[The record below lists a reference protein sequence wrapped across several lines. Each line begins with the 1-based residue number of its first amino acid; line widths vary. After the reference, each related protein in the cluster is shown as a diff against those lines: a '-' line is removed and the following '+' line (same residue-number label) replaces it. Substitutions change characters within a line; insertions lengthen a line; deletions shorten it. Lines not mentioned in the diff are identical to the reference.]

1 MIKKPLALLLTP
13 FVFAA
18 SLFPGVSSAEISP
31 LVSDSVLSA
40 NFGPAPVLPEP
51 PEAGEPVLTPLPDRG
66 LKGDFTAV
74 PEYSFGYLNDL
85 VVKAVNAGAR
95 TFDGAI
101 FSITM
106 KDIPDAIMAARAR
119 GVRARLIID
128 ESHVYPRMDTQIK
141 RMIQDG
147 VNIRTLRGT
156 RSYGVMHNKITIHDG
171 ELVTVGSYNWTF
183 GATFSSHEN
192 VMVARHPIYV
202 DGYRRYFEWM
212 WNHARPVSAGPSAEM
227 PEGAYGAPPA
237 DPSPVMNLNG
247 RAVPAYVFSPGGG
260 AQETLAALIDSC
272 RTSLDAVTYTFSSK
286 TLADAV
292 VRARNRGVR
301 VRFMIDE
308 KRGAEAGL
316 AKYLLDNGVNIK
328 FRGGRSEKGAM
339 HSKYAILDGR
349 ILQTG
354 SFNWTVNAS
363 ANSFENMIFVGD
375 PGAVSAYQKNFD
387 WLFSEAYTPTQANFD
402 LNGGKTLSD

>member
-1 MIKKPLALLLTP
+1 MIKRLPALLL
-13 FVFAA
+13 A
-18 SLFPGVSSAEISP
+18 LFIPVLPVLTAVSAAEISP
-31 LVSDSVLSA
+31 LISESVLTA
-40 NFGPAPVLPEP
+40 NFGHSPAQAQP

-66 LKGDFTAV
+66 LKGDFTAI
-74 PEYSFGYLNDL
+74 PDYSFGYLNDL
-85 VVKAVNAGAR
+85 VVKAIAASAR

-106 KDIPDAIMAARAR
+106 KDIPDAIMNARAR
-119 GVRARLIID
+119 GVRTRLIID
-128 ESHVYPRMDTQIK
+128 ESHVYPRMDTQVK
-141 RMIQDG
+141 RMIADG
-147 VNIRTLRGT
+147 VDVRTLRGT

-192 VMVARHPIYV
+192 TTVARHPIYV

-212 WNHARPVSAGPSAEM
+212 WSHARPIASGPSAEI
-227 PEGAYGAPPA
+227 PQGGYGTPPS
-237 DPSPVMNLNG
+237 DPSPVMSLNG
-247 RAVPAYVFSPGGG
+247 RPVPAYIFSPGGG
-260 AQETLAALIDSC
+260 AQEELARLIDAC

-292 VRARNRGVR
+292 IRAKDRGVR

-328 FRGGRSEKGAM
+328 FRGGRNEKGAM

-363 ANSFENMIFVGD
+363 VNSFENMIFVGD
-375 PGAVSAYQKNFD
+375 PGAVSAYQQNFD
-387 WLFSEAYTPTQANFD
+387 WLFSGAHTPTHSEFD
-402 LNGGKTLSD
+402 LYGGKRLPD

>member
-1 MIKKPLALLLTP
+1 MIKNPLVCLLTP
-13 FVFAA
+13 F
-18 SLFPGVSSAEISP
+18 LFVSSLVHASPAVEISP
-31 LVSDSVLSA
+31 LISDSVLAA
-40 NFGPAPVLPEP
+40 NFGVAPVTPGI
-51 PEAGEPVLTPLPDRG
+51 PEAGEPVLTPLPERN

-85 VVKAVNAGAR
+85 VVKAVNASAR
-95 TFDGAI
+95 SFDGAI

-106 KDIPDAIMAARAR
+106 KDIPDAIMSARAR
-119 GVRARLIID
+119 GVRTRLIID
-128 ESHVYPRMDTQIK
+128 ESHVYPRMDTQVK
-141 RMIQDG
+141 RMIADG
-147 VNIRTLRGT
+147 VEIRTLRGT

-192 VMVARHPIYV
+192 TMIARHPIYV
-202 DGYRRYFEWM
+202 DGYQRYFKWM
-212 WNHARPVSAGPSAEM
+212 WSHARPVASGPSAEI
-227 PEGAYGAPPA
+227 PQGGYGAPPR
-237 DPSPVMNLNG
+237 DPSPVMSLNG
-247 RAVPAYVFSPGGG
+247 QPVPAYVFSPGGG
-260 AQETLAALIDSC
+260 AQEELARLIDAC

-292 VRARNRGVR
+292 IRARDRGVR
-301 VRFMIDE
+301 VRFMMDE
-308 KRGAEAGL
+308 KRGSEAGL

-339 HSKYAILDGR
+339 HSKYVILDGQ

-363 ANSFENMIFVGD
+363 VNSFENMIFVGD
-375 PGAVSAYQKNFD
+375 PRAVADYRQNFD
-387 WLFSEAYTPTQANFD
+387 WLFSGAHTPSQSEFD
-402 LNGGKTLSD
+402 LYGGKALAD

>member
-1 MIKKPLALLLTP
+1 MIKRHLALLLTP
-13 FVFAA
+13 FIFIAGSFLSASAA
-18 SLFPGVSSAEISP
+18 DISP
-31 LVSDSVLSA
+31 LVSESVLIS
-40 NFGPAPVLPEP
+40 NFGAAPVLPGL
-51 PEAGEPVLTPLPDRG
+51 PETGEPVLTPLPDRG

-85 VVKAVNAGAR
+85 VVNAVNASAR
-95 TFDGAI
+95 SFDGAI

-106 KDIPDAIMAARAR
+106 KDIPDAIMSARAR
-119 GVRARLIID
+119 GVKVRLIID

-141 RMIQDG
+141 RLAQDG
-147 VNIRTLRGT
+147 VEIRTLRGT

-192 VMVARHPIYV
+192 TMTARHPIYV
-202 DGYRRYFEWM
+202 DGYKRYFKWM
-212 WNHARPVSAGPSAEM
+212 WSHARPLSSGPA
-227 PEGAYGAPPA
+227 PEVPNGGYGAPPS
-237 DPSPVMNLNG
+237 DPSPVMSLNG
-247 RAVPAYVFSPGGG
+247 RPVPAYVFSPGGG
-260 AQETLAALIDSC
+260 AQEELARLIDAC

-286 TLADAV
+286 PLADAV
-292 VRARNRGVR
+292 IRARNRGVR

-328 FRGGRSEKGAM
+328 FRGGRNDKGAM
-339 HSKYAILDGR
+339 HSKYAIMDGE

-375 PGAVSAYQKNFD
+375 PGAVAAYQQNFD
-387 WLFSEAYTPTQANFD
+387 WLFSGAYTPTQAHFD
-402 LNGGKTLSD
+402 LNGGKILAD

>member
-1 MIKKPLALLLTP
+1 MTKKPLALLLTP
-13 FVFAA
+13 FVLIA
-18 SLFPGVSSAEISP
+18 SLLPCLSAAEASP
-31 LVSDSVLSA
+31 LISDSVLTA
-40 NFGPAPVLPEP
+40 NFGAVPVLPEL

-85 VVKAVNAGAR
+85 AVKAVDASRHSVGI
-95 TFDGAI
+95 AI
-101 FSITM
+101 FSVTM
-106 KDIPDAIMAARAR
+106 KDIPDALMRAKAR
-119 GVRARLIID
+119 GAAVRIIID
-128 ESHVYPRMDTQIK
+128 EAHVYPRMDTQIK

-147 VNIRTLRGT
+147 LDVRTLRGT

-192 VMVARHPIYV
+192 TLVARHPIYV
-202 DGYRRYFEWM
+202 DGYKRYFEWM
-212 WNHARPVSAGPSAEM
+212 WSHARPISAGPSAEV
-227 PEGAYGAPPA
+227 PGGAYGAPPS
-237 DPSPVMNLNG
+237 DPSPLMSLNG
-247 RAVPAYVFSPGGG
+247 RPVPAYVFSPGGG

-272 RTSLDAVTYTFSSK
+272 RISLDAVTYTFSSK

-292 VRARNRGVR
+292 IRAKNRGVR

-316 AKYLLDNGVNIK
+316 AKFLLDNGVDIK

-339 HSKYAILDGR
+339 HSKYVILDGQ

-387 WLFSEAYTPTQANFD
+387 WLFSEAYTPTQAHFD
-402 LNGGKTLSD
+402 LGGGKTLPD

>member
-212 WNHARPVSAGPSAEM
+212 WNQSRLASSPDSQ
-227 PEGAYGAPPA
+227 APPA
-237 DPSPVMNLNG
+237 GPVPTDPSPSLYFNG
-247 RAVPAYVFSPGGG
+247 AYLPRYAFSPRGGTEAAIIKAIDAFRSEIKIAMFTLTSEPIMSALVRASSRGVSVKLMHNAGSSFPFFGDALKNRFDLRFSPG
-260 AQETLAALIDSC
+260 
-272 RTSLDAVTYTFSSK
+272 RTERGQMHNKFAV
-286 TLADAV
+286 
-292 VRARNRGVR
+292 
-301 VRFMIDE
+301 
-308 KRGAEAGL
+308 
-316 AKYLLDNGVNIK
+316 
-328 FRGGRSEKGAM
+328 
-339 HSKYAILDGR
+339 LDGALL
-349 ILQTG
+349 ING
-354 SFNWTVNAS
+354 AFNWSATAEEKNA
-363 ANSFENMIFVGD
+363 ENTIFTAEPYYVQVY
-375 PGAVSAYQKNFD
+375 AAEFD
-387 WLFSEAYTPTQANFD
+387 RLFAASKAP
-402 LNGGKTLSD
+402 